1 MTLLI
6 AYGKPV
12 VFKFL
17 RRFLK
22 EPEADEQ
29 VRLQEKFTHF
39 RRLLDNNNNALETM
53 ADMEEKLSGDY
64 VFDSSYLYS
73 SVEKLS
79 TQVSGM
85 VTALNVLTQDRYR
98 DLAPIYEHLRE
109 ELYRELEA
117 VPTIPDT
124 PLVLPLSA
132 LSWESAPAVGAK
144 MANLGEIGNRIGL
157 PVPQGFAIAASAYK
171 RFLEASSL
179 AADLEAKLSQA
190 RIEDLDS
197 LKVTSRELQ
206 AMVRQAPLPPD
217 LEEAIVAAGR
227 TLPTRHLAVRSSAVG
242 EDTEFSFA
250 GQFATLL
257 NVDAASLPEHYKE
270 IVASKFTSRA
280 IFYWKYQQFSVNELP
295 MAVGVLA
302 MVPAR
307 ASGVMFSLDPHRPQD
322 ETVMI
327 SAVWGLG
334 KYAVDGTVSPD
345 LFMVSRRESLS
356 ITKRRVA
363 KKPVALTCAPEGGVR
378 EITLDPDQAKAPSL
392 TDDQVKTLA
401 DIALNLEEHFGQP
414 QDIEWTVGEAG
425 NIIILQSRPLR
436 IHTPAFAEEAR
447 EPVPEPEAPPLLH
460 YGIRAVGGA
469 AAGRVHHFLHD
480 EDLAGIPPGA
490 VVVARQPSARLVLVM
505 DRIAAI
511 ITEVGSPTDHMTIL
525 AREFRIPTL
534 VEVGGATKVLHS
546 GQLVTVDA
554 DAALVYP
561 GLVPELLHKVE
572 PDEEWRTDPV
582 YLKLRRILK
591 FVSRLN
597 LLDPES
603 PDFKAANCLTLH
615 DITRFCHEKAMD
627 AMFIPDL
634 DRALESSRIS
644 RLKTDLPLNLFI
656 LDLGGGLKVSGQA
669 QVTEDDIV
677 SRPFKALLRGFH
689 HPGVTWAGQVA
700 PDLKGFI
707 SVFANTMY
715 DTAKAERG
723 LGGKSFAI
731 VTESYLN
738 FNSRIGYHFGIVDA
752 FISEE
757 KNDNYISFQFKGG
770 AASIERRER
779 RARLVKQILD
789 DLGFKAMTKGD
800 LVQGRL
806 VKLSLLETE
815 QTLELAG
822 LLIAFC
828 RQLDLALASDAVM
841 ERCLNAFKTADYGL
855 KCLHPP
861 KAAAG

>member
-1 MTLLI
+1 M
-6 AYGKPV
+6 

-22 EPEADEQ
+22 EEADEQ

-39 RRLLDNNNNALETM
+39 RRLLDNNNQALEIM

-64 VFDSSYLYS
+64 VFDSSYIHSQVHNLN
-73 SVEKLS
+73 E
-79 TQVSGM
+79 QVSGM
-85 VTALNVLTQDRYR
+85 VTSLNLLTQNRYQT
-98 DLAPIYEHLRE
+98 DLVPICNRLQAEILE
-109 ELYRELEA
+109 EIEA

-124 PLVLPLSA
+124 PFILPLSA
-132 LSWESAPAVGAK
+132 LNRELAPAVGGK

-157 PVPQGFAIAASAYK
+157 PVPQGFAITAAAYK
-171 RFLEASSL
+171 RFLESSSL

-190 RIEDLDS
+190 NIQDLDS
-197 LKVTSRELQ
+197 LKTISRELQ
-206 AMVRQAPLPPD
+206 VMVRQAPLPRD
-217 LEEAIVAAGR
+217 LEDAIVQAVQA
-227 TLPTRHLAVRSSAVG
+227 LPTPWLAVRSSAVG

-257 NVDAASLPEHYKE
+257 NVDAASVLTHYKE

-280 IFYWKYQQFSVNELP
+280 IFYWKYQQFSVHELP

-307 ASGVMFSLDPHRPQD
+307 ASGVMFSLDPHAPQD
-322 ETVMI
+322 ETVLI

-334 KYAVDGTVSPD
+334 QYAVNGTVSPD
-345 LFMVSRRESLS
+345 LFTVSRQEPFP

-363 KKPVALTCAPEGGVR
+363 EKRVALSCGPEGGVE
-378 EITLDPDQAKAPSL
+378 EIALPPKQAQAPCL
-392 TDDQVKTLA
+392 TDDQVNILSE
-401 DIALNLEEHFGQP
+401 IALELEEHFGQP

-436 IHTPAFAEEAR
+436 IHTPAFADQAR
-447 EPVPEPEAPPLLH
+447 PAVPEPAAAPLLH

-469 AAGRVHHFLHD
+469 AAGRVHLFFHD
-480 EDLAGIPPGA
+480 EEVSAIPPGS

-554 DAALVYP
+554 DHALVYP
-561 GLVPELLHKVE
+561 GVIHELLDRQVKE
-572 PDEEWRTDPV
+572 DEEWRSDPV
-582 YLKLRRILK
+582 FLKLRRTLK
-591 FVSRLN
+591 FISRLH

-603 PDFKAANCLTLH
+603 PDFQAQNCRTLH

-627 AMFIPDL
+627 AMFIPDM
-634 DRALESSRIS
+634 DKALESNRVS

-656 LDLGGGLKVSGQA
+656 LDLGGGLKVTGQD
-669 QVTEDDIV
+669 QVTEDDIL

-689 HPGVTWAGQVA
+689 HPGVSWAGQVA

-715 DTAKAERG
+715 DTAKSERG

-731 VTESYLN
+731 VTENYLN

-770 AASIERRER
+770 AAQIDRRER

-789 DLGFKAMTKGD
+789 DLGFKAQTRGD

-806 VKLSLLETE
+806 VKLSLMETE

-841 ERCLNAFKTADYGL
+841 DSVLNAFKTEDYSL
-855 KCLHPP
+855 RCLHRQE
-861 KAAAG
+861 AAAG

>member
-1 MTLLI
+1 M
-6 AYGKPV
+6 

-22 EPEADEQ
+22 EEEDEQ
-29 VRLQEKFTHF
+29 VRLQEKFAHF
-39 RRLLDNNNNALETM
+39 RRLLENNNEALETM
-53 ADMEEKLSGDY
+53 ADMEEKLYGDF

-73 SVEKLS
+73 QVHKLEEQAAS
-79 TQVSGM
+79 M
-85 VTALNVLTQDRYR
+85 VTSLNLLTQNRYQAE
-98 DLAPIYEHLRE
+98 LAPICDRLQQ
-109 ELYRELEA
+109 ELHEVLEA
-117 VPTIPDT
+117 IPSIPDT
-124 PLVLPLSA
+124 PFILPLSA
-132 LSWESAPAVGAK
+132 LDQDLAPAVGAK

-157 PVPQGFAIAASAYK
+157 PVPQGFAITAASYK

-179 AADLEAKLSQA
+179 AADLAAKLSQA
-190 RIEDLDS
+190 DIADLDS
-197 LKVTSRELQ
+197 LKTISRELQ

-217 LEEAIVAAGR
+217 LEEAILQAAR
-227 TLPTRHLAVRSSAVG
+227 TLPTPWLAVRSSAVG

-270 IVASKFTSRA
+270 IVASKFTTRA

-322 ETVMI
+322 DTVMI

-345 LFMVSRRESLS
+345 LFMVSRQEPHP

-363 KKPVALTCAPEGGVR
+363 EKPVALVCNPAGGVK
-378 EITLDPDQAKAPSL
+378 EVAPDPEQAQAPCL
-392 TDDQVKTLA
+392 TDDQVRTLA
-401 DIALNLEEHFGQP
+401 EIALDLEEHFGQP

-436 IHTPAFAEEAR
+436 IHTPAFAEAEW
-447 EPVPEPEAPPLLH
+447 EPLPEPEAPPLLH

-469 AAGRVHHFLHD
+469 AAGRVHQFLHD
-480 EDLAGIPPGA
+480 EDVSGIPPGA

-534 VEVGGATKVLHS
+534 VEVGGATKILHS

-561 GLVPELLHKVE
+561 GIIPELLQRRLE
-572 PDEEWRTDPV
+572 PDEEWRSDPV
-582 YLKLRRILK
+582 YLKLRRLLK
-591 FVSRLN
+591 LVSPMN
-597 LLDPES
+597 LIDPDS
-603 PDFKAANCLTLH
+603 PDFQAANCRTLH

-634 DRALESSRIS
+634 DRALESNRIS
-644 RLKTDLPLNLFI
+644 RLMTDLPLNLFI
-656 LDLGGGLKVSGQA
+656 LDLGGGLKVTGQE

-715 DTAKAERG
+715 DMAKSERG

-731 VTESYLN
+731 VTENYLN

-757 KNDNYISFQFKGG
+757 KNDNYVSFQFKGG
-770 AASIERRER
+770 AAGVERRER
-779 RARLVKQILD
+779 RARLLKQILD
-789 DLGFKAMTKGD
+789 DLGFKAQTKGD

-815 QTLELAG
+815 QTLELTG

-841 ERCLNAFKTADYGL
+841 ERCLQAFKTEDYSL
-855 KCLHPP
+855 KCLRPQE
-861 KAAAG
+861 AASG

>member
-1 MTLLI
+1 M
-6 AYGKPV
+6 

-22 EPEADEQ
+22 EDVDE
-29 VRLQEKFTHF
+29 RLLLQEKFTHF
-39 RRLLDNNNNALETM
+39 RHLLENNNQALETM

-73 SVEKLS
+73 RVDLLG
-79 TQVSGM
+79 QQIDAM
-85 VTALNVLTQDRYR
+85 VTSLNLLTHNRYSDLVPIAARLQHEMLEVLGA
-98 DLAPIYEHLRE
+98 AP
-109 ELYRELEA
+109 A
-117 VPTIPDT
+117 IPDT
-124 PLVLPLSA
+124 PYILPLSA
-132 LSWESAPAVGAK
+132 LDQTLAPAVGGK

-157 PVPQGFAIAASAYK
+157 PVPQGFAITAAAYK
-171 RFLEASSL
+171 RFLESSSL
-179 AADLEAKLSQA
+179 AADIEAKLSEASIQ
-190 RIEDLDS
+190 DLDT
-197 LKVTSRELQ
+197 LKTISRELQ
-206 AMVRQAPLPPD
+206 IMVRRAPLPPD
-217 LEEAIVAAGR
+217 LEEAIVQAGQD
-227 TLPTRHLAVRSSAVG
+227 LPTRRLAVRSSAVG

-280 IFYWKYQQFSVNELP
+280 IFYWKYQQFSINALP

-307 ASGVMFSLDPHRPQD
+307 ASGVMFSLDPHAPRD
-322 ETVMI
+322 DTVI
-327 SAVWGLG
+327 LSAVWGLG

-345 LFMVSRRESLS
+345 LFTVSRQEPYP
-356 ITKRRVA
+356 ITKRRVVP
-363 KKPVALTCAPEGGVR
+363 KPVALICGSKEGVE
-378 EITLDPDQAKAPSL
+378 EIALDPGQAQAPCL
-392 TDDQVKTLA
+392 TDRQVRTLA
-401 DIALNLEEHFGQP
+401 DIALELEEHFGAP

-425 NIIILQSRPLR
+425 NIVILQSRPLR
-436 IHTPAFAEEAR
+436 ISTPAFAEEER
-447 EPVPEPEAPPLLH
+447 KPLPEPQAPPLLH

-469 AAGRVHHFLHD
+469 AAGRVHLFLHD
-480 EDLAGIPPGA
+480 EDVGGIPMGA

-505 DRIAAI
+505 DRISAI

-554 DAALVYP
+554 DAALIYP
-561 GLVPELLHKVE
+561 GILTELLQRRVH
-572 PDEEWRTDPV
+572 PQEEWRSDPV
-582 YLKLRRILK
+582 YQKLRRVLQL
-591 FVSRLN
+591 VTRLH

-603 PDFKAANCLTLH
+603 PEFLAKNCRTLH
-615 DITRFCHEKAMD
+615 DITRFSHEKAMD
-627 AMFIPDL
+627 AMFMPDM
-634 DRALESSRIS
+634 DKALESHHVS
-644 RLKTDLPLNLFI
+644 RLKTDLPINLFI
-656 LDLGGGLKVSGQA
+656 LDLGGGLKVTGQE

-715 DTAKAERG
+715 DTAKGERG

-731 VTESYLN
+731 VTGNYLN

-752 FISEE
+752 YISEE

-770 AASIERRER
+770 AAQIDRRER

-789 DLGFKAMTKGD
+789 DLGFKALTRGD

-841 ERCLNAFKTADYGL
+841 ERVLNAFKTEDYSL
-855 KCLHPP
+855 KCLRPQ
-861 KAAAG
+861 AAATG

>member
-1 MTLLI
+1 MIL
-6 AYGKPV
+6 
-12 VFKFL
+12 KFL

-22 EPEADEQ
+22 EPEEDEQ
-29 VRLQEKFTHF
+29 VRLQEKFAHF
-39 RRLLDNNNNALETM
+39 RRLLDDNNQALETM

-73 SVEKLS
+73 QVHKLS
-79 TQVSGM
+79 EQVEAM
-85 VTALNVLTQDRYR
+85 VTALNLLTPNRYP
-98 DLAPIYEHLRE
+98 DLAPICQRLQAEMLA
-109 ELYRELEA
+109 ELEA
-117 VPTIPDT
+117 VPAIPET
-124 PLVLPLSA
+124 PFILPLSA
-132 LSWESAPAVGAK
+132 LNRDLAPAVGGK

-157 PVPQGFAIAASAYK
+157 PVPQGFAITAAAYK
-171 RFLEASSL
+171 RFLESSSL
-179 AADLEAKLSQA
+179 AADLEAKLAQA
-190 RIEDLDS
+190 DIADLDS
-197 LKVTSRELQ
+197 LKTISRELQ

-217 LEEAIVAAGR
+217 LEEAIIRAGNS
-227 TLPTRHLAVRSSAVG
+227 LPTPWLAVRSSAVG

-257 NVDAASLPEHYKE
+257 NVDAASLPGHYKE

-295 MAVGVLA
+295 MAVGVMA

-307 ASGVMFSLDPHRPQD
+307 ASGVMFSLDPHAPQD
-322 ETVMI
+322 NTVMI

-345 LFMVSRRESLS
+345 LFMVSRQDPYP

-363 KKPVALTCAPEGGVR
+363 EKPVALTCAPAGGVE
-378 EITLDPDQAKAPSL
+378 EIRLPPEQAQAPCL
-392 TDDQVKTLA
+392 TDHQVRILA
-401 DIALNLEEHFGQP
+401 DLALELEEHFGHP

-436 IHTPAFAEEAR
+436 IHTPAFAEEERPA
-447 EPVPEPEAPPLLH
+447 VPETMVAPILH

-469 AAGRVHHFLHD
+469 AAGRVHHFFHD
-480 EDLAGIPPGA
+480 EDVAGIPPGS

-554 DAALVYP
+554 DAALIYP
-561 GLVPELLHKVE
+561 GLIPELLQRRVK
-572 PDEEWRTDPV
+572 PDEEWRSDPV

-591 FVSRLN
+591 LVSAMN

-603 PDFKAANCLTLH
+603 PDFKAANCRTLH
-615 DITRFCHEKAMD
+615 DLTRFCHEKAMD
-627 AMFIPDL
+627 AMFIPDM
-634 DRALESSRIS
+634 DKALESHHVS

-656 LDLGGGLKVSGQA
+656 LDLGGGLKVTGQE
-669 QVTEDDIV
+669 QVTEDDIL

-715 DTAKAERG
+715 DMAKGERG

-731 VTESYLN
+731 VTENYLN

-770 AASIERRER
+770 AASIDRRER
-779 RARLVKQILD
+779 RARLVKKILD
-789 DLGFKAMTKGD
+789 DLGFKAQTKGD

-806 VKLSLLETE
+806 VKFSLMETE

-841 ERCLNAFKTADYGL
+841 DRVLNAFKTEDYSL
-855 KCLHPP
+855 KCLRPQE
-861 KAAAG
+861 AAAG

>member
-1 MTLLI
+1 M
-6 AYGKPV
+6 

-22 EPEADEQ
+22 EEADER
-29 VRLQEKFTHF
+29 VLLQEKFTHF
-39 RRLLDNNNNALETM
+39 RHLLDNNNQALETM

-73 SVEKLS
+73 RVDLLGK
-79 TQVSGM
+79 QISGM
-85 VTALNVLTQDRYR
+85 VTSLNLLTKNRYS
-98 DLAPIYEHLRE
+98 DLVPIAERLAQE
-109 ELYRELEA
+109 MLEVLEA

-124 PLVLPLSA
+124 PFILPLSA
-132 LSWESAPAVGAK
+132 LDQTLAPAVGGK

-157 PVPQGFAIAASAYK
+157 PVPQGFAITACAYK
-171 RFLEASSL
+171 RFLESSSL
-179 AADLEAKLSQA
+179 AADIEAKLSEASIQ
-190 RIEDLDS
+190 DLDT
-197 LKVTSRELQ
+197 LKTISRELQ
-206 AMVRQAPLPPD
+206 TMVRQAPLPPD
-217 LEEAIVAAGR
+217 LEDAIVQAGQD
-227 TLPTRHLAVRSSAVG
+227 LPTRWLAVRSSAVG

-280 IFYWKYQQFSVNELP
+280 IFYWKYQQFSVNALP

-307 ASGVMFSLDPHRPQD
+307 ASGVMFSLDPHAPQD
-322 ETVMI
+322 DTVMI

-345 LFMVSRRESLS
+345 LFTVSRQEPYP
-356 ITKRRVA
+356 ITKRRVV
-363 KKPVALTCAPEGGVR
+363 KKPVALVIRPEGGVE
-378 EITLDPDQAKAPSL
+378 EITLEPEQAQAPCL
-392 TDDQVKTLA
+392 TDHQIRTLA
-401 DIALNLEEHFGQP
+401 NIAVELEEQFGAP

-425 NIIILQSRPLR
+425 NLIILQSRPLR
-436 IHTPAFAEEAR
+436 VSTPAFAEEAR
-447 EPVPEPEAPPLLH
+447 EPLPEPQSPPLLH

-480 EDLAGIPPGA
+480 EDVAGIPMGA

-505 DRIAAI
+505 DRISAI

-554 DAALVYP
+554 DAALIYP
-561 GLVPELLHKVE
+561 GIIPELLQRNVQ
-572 PDEEWRTDPV
+572 PDEEWRADPV
-582 YLKLRRILK
+582 YQKLRRILQIIT
-591 FVSRLN
+591 RLN

-603 PDFKAANCLTLH
+603 PDFQAKNCRTLH
-615 DITRFCHEKAMD
+615 DITRFSHEKAMD
-627 AMFIPDL
+627 AMFIPDMDKAL
-634 DRALESSRIS
+634 DSHQVC
-644 RLKTDLPLNLFI
+644 RLKTDLPINLFI
-656 LDLGGGLKVSGQA
+656 LDLGGGLKVTGVD
-669 QVTEDDIV
+669 QVTEADII
-677 SRPFKALLRGFH
+677 SRPFLALLRGFH

-715 DTAKAERG
+715 DTAKSERG

-731 VTESYLN
+731 VTENYLN

-770 AASIERRER
+770 AAQIDRRER

-789 DLGFKAMTKGD
+789 DLGFKAQTKGD

-806 VKLSLLETE
+806 VKLSLMETE

-841 ERCLNAFKTADYGL
+841 ERVLNAFKTEDYGL
-855 KCLHPP
+855 KCLRSQP
-861 KAAAG
+861 AAAG